1 MPAESKAM
9 QMATAIALHSPSK
22 LYKRN
27 RGLKRMK
34 RSDLRDFARTK
45 LANKPYRKGY

>member
-9 QMATAIALHSPSK
+9 QMASAIALHHPEK

-27 RGLKRMK
+27 SSLKRMK
-34 RSDLRDFARTK
+34 RTDLRDFARTK
-45 LANKPYRKGY
+45 LAKLPYRKG